1 MQTQLLHLLNH
12 WHSARDTY
20 EWVQGVVY
28 KTEGSCYRRA
38 GAMMLF
44 NSLGQ
49 QFGMLSGGCLESDIL
64 RHAKFSMMTGKA
76 IILSYDGSDDGD
88 LSFQLG
94 IGCGGIVHILLQ
106 PINAENHYLSL
117 DKVREA
123 LIHRQSGVYR
133 QLVSSDSIEAH
144 FIPHDSKA
152 DNPSTELLE
161 QPTGL
166 WLSTSV
172 KPLPHLLVVG
182 GGLDAQPV
190 VAMAAQLGWEVSLW
204 DPRPANGRREHFPLA
219 SNVLNNPVEYLT
231 HYAIDNSVD
240 AAILMS
246 HSLSIDSSSLKALN
260 DTLLTYIALLGP
272 THRKDQVLE
281 LAGLAQGQL
290 STPLAS
296 PAGLDLGDEYP
307 ESIALSILAEC
318 HASLNNK
325 TALSLSRVLK
335 GGDR

>member
-12 WHSARDTY
+12 WHSARDTH
-20 EWVQGVVY
+20 EWVVGVVY

-64 RHAKFSMMTGKA
+64 RRARFSMMTGKA
-76 IILSYDGSDDGD
+76 ITLVYDGSDDGD

-94 IGCGGIVHILLQ
+94 IGCGGTVHILLQ
-106 PINAENHYLSL
+106 PINSGNHYLSL

-123 LIHRQSGVYR
+123 LTHRQSGVYR
-133 QLVSSDSIEAH
+133 QLISSDSIEAH
-144 FIPHDSKA
+144 FAQQDSKA
-152 DNPSTELLE
+152 DNPSTELIE
-161 QPTGL
+161 NASGL
-166 WLSTSV
+166 WLITPIN
-172 KPLPHLLVVG
+172 PLPHLLVVG
-182 GGLDAQPV
+182 GGMDAQPV

-204 DPRPANGRREHFPLA
+204 DPRPANGRREYFPLA
-219 SNVLNNPVEYLT
+219 KNVLNDPVDSLT
-231 HYAIDNSVD
+231 HYAINESVD

-246 HSLSIDSSSLKALN
+246 HSLSIDSSSLRALN
-260 DTLLTYIALLGP
+260 DSRLKYLALLGP
-272 THRKDQVLE
+272 THRKDQVLDLAE
-281 LAGLAQGQL
+281 LTEDQL
-290 STPLAS
+290 SIPLAS

-307 ESIALSILAEC
+307 ESIAISILAEC

-325 TALSLSRVLK
+325 TAVSLSRVLK
-335 GGDR
+335 ET

>member
-12 WHSARDTY
+12 WQGARDAH
-20 EWVQGVVY
+20 EWVLGVVY

-49 QFGMLSGGCLESDIL
+49 QFGLLSGGCLESDIL
-64 RHAKFSMMTGKA
+64 RHAKFAMMTGKG
-76 IILSYDGSDDGD
+76 IKLSYDGSDDGD

-94 IGCGGIVHILLQ
+94 IGCGGTVHILLQ
-106 PINAENHYLSL
+106 PINSGNHYLSL

-123 LIHRQSGVYR
+123 LAHRQSGEYR
-133 QLVSSDSIEAH
+133 QLISSSSIEAH
-144 FIPHDSKA
+144 FIQSDPKEDK
-152 DNPSTELLE
+152 PSAELLE
-161 QPTGL
+161 KPTGL
-166 WLSTSV
+166 WLSTLV

-182 GGLDAQPV
+182 GGMDAQPV

-219 SNVLNNPVEYLT
+219 KNVLSNSVETLT
-231 HYAIDNSVD
+231 EYAIDNSVD

-246 HSLSIDSSSLKALN
+246 HSLSIDSASLKALN
-260 DTLLTYIALLGP
+260 DTSLSYIALLGP
-272 THRKDQVLE
+272 THRKDQVLD
-281 LAGLAQGQL
+281 LAGLTEASL
-290 STPLAS
+290 SIPLAS

-325 TALSLSRVLK
+325 TAISFSSILSE
-335 GGDR
+335 